1 MPISFEWQQDSVSI
15 DKDAEIDSGHLNKTQ
30 QVRVPKSMKE
40 AIRVAIVDDDFRI
53 LESLDDL
60 LAAAGYEVMPFASAE
75 LFLEADC
82 TNLIACLISDI
93 GMPQMNGWD
102 LMRTVRV
109 RRSDL
114 PIILITGRE
123 DERTTADVQR
133 KGFRLFCKP
142 FDGAQLLQALAT
154 LIVVKK

>member
-1 MPISFEWQQDSVSI
+1 
-15 DKDAEIDSGHLNKTQ
+15 
-30 QVRVPKSMKE
+30 MKK

-60 LAAAGYEVMPFASAE
+60 LAAAGYEVMLFASAE
-75 LFLEADC
+75 LFLEANC

-93 GMPQMNGWD
+93 GMPRMSGWD
-102 LMRTVRV
+102 LMRTVRIG
-109 RRSDL
+109 RSDL

-123 DERTTADVQR
+123 DERTTAGVQR
-133 KGFRLFCKP
+133 NDFCLFRKP

-154 LIVVKK
+154 LIASKR